1 MLIPLLLVLTTTVP
15 ASPPGQEVNPVYVD
29 FANAL
34 ERGINAREGR
44 VIDDHVDIDKLFE
57 RSTQGIPASQKFAEG
72 FKKGMRGQ
80 GMQFGAQLVRFMD
93 DSSTFK
99 LLNLRTEKGRTR
111 ALYRSASDSGLNY
124 IDFDLARNAKG
135 EAVIIDIYPY
145 MAGEYSSE
153 TLRRI
158 YLAGVAEVEQG
169 LLDKL
174 MGKEQEFLKNMP
186 KMTQMGRLI
195 QERKHQEALDMYGQM
210 APSMQKHKS
219 VMLMRLMASMQVGE
233 AEYQKSI
240 DDLEKTF
247 PGDPSL
253 DLISID
259 GHVMR
264 KDYAAAL
271 RSLDRLD
278 ARVKDPYLQFMRAS
292 VVLGKE
298 NNEGVAE
305 AKKYLQLAIKEDVT
319 LTQAWW
325 ALISLALQEK
335 QYAETARLLT
345 AIERDAGVEL
355 ADLNGIVEYEGFVK
369 SAEGKAWIK
378 KRKAA
383 KR

>member
-1 MLIPLLLVLTTTVP
+1 MLISLLLVLTTTVP
-15 ASPPGQEVNPVYVD
+15 AQPDDSEVKPVYVA
-29 FANAL
+29 FANEL
-34 ERGINAREGR
+34 ERGINAREGQ
-44 VIDDHVDIDKLFE
+44 VIDDHVDIDRLFE
-57 RSTQGIPASQKFAEG
+57 RSTKDIPASKKFADG
-72 FKKGMRGQ
+72 FKKGMRSQ

-93 DSSTFK
+93 DSSTFR
-99 LLNLRTEKGRTR
+99 LLNLRVEKGRTR

-124 IDFDLARNAKG
+124 IDFDLARDEKG
-135 EAVIIDIYPY
+135 QVIIVDIYPY
-145 MAGEYSSE
+145 IAGEYSSE

-158 YLAGVAEVEQG
+158 YLAGMAELEQG

-195 QERKHQEALDMYGQM
+195 QERKHQEALDTYGQM
-210 APSMQKHKS
+210 APVMQKQKS
-219 VMLMRLMASMQVGE
+219 VMLMRLMAAMQVGE
-233 AEYQKSI
+233 AEYQLAI

-264 KDYAAAL
+264 QDYAAAL
-271 RSLDRLD
+271 RSIDRLD
-278 ARVKDPYLQFMRAS
+278 RRVKDPYLQFMRAS
-292 VVLGKE
+292 VMLGKPD
-298 NNEGVAE
+298 VPE
-305 AKKYLQLAIKEDVT
+305 AKKYLQLAIKQDVT

-325 ALISLALQEK
+325 ALISLSLTDK

-345 AIERDAGVEL
+345 GIERDAGVEL
-355 ADLNGIVEYEGFVK
+355 ADLNGISEYEGFVK
-369 SAEGKAWIK
+369 SREGKAWLK

-383 KR
+383 KH